1 MAYQSNLLGDF
12 WRGYRQRRIGSGMP
26 LSQNEIGGLLGPML
40 ANDARKAREQGLL
53 DEQRRRFDLQRE
65 DQQMAGK
72 VAGVGQLAQLPI
84 AYGAAKSMGWLG
96 GGAATAQGAV
106 APAAASTLG
115 AQGLASAAYPGIAGG
130 TAAPGAVGGMS
141 AVGAGS
147 PGLLATAAPFAA
159 AGGAGLLGGA
169 LLGPTL
175 DKILPGGGKTGKAVG
190 GAAGGAIAGAAAGS
204 IVPGVG
210 TVVGGLIGGAIGAIS
225 SLF

>member
-1 MAYQSNLLGDF
+1 MAYQTNLLGDF

-40 ANDARKAREQGLL
+40 ANDAAKARQQGLL
-53 DEQRRRFDLQRE
+53 DEQRRRFDLQRK
-65 DQQMAGK
+65 DQEMAGK

-84 AYGAAKSMGWLG
+84 AYGAAKSMGWI
-96 GGAATAQGAV
+96 GGAGTAQGAV
-106 APAAASTLG
+106 APAAASPLG

-141 AVGAGS
+141 AVGGAES
-147 PGLLATAAPFAA
+147 AGLLSTAAPLAA

-190 GAAGGAIAGAAAGS
+190 GAAGGALAGAAAGS